1 MEGEAFGRR
10 GIPAQVASKKEKE
23 KAGREGDERKVHL
36 SGTIG
41 GWDSASSH
49 GMVVVLRLRSRDQP
63 DSADKGGGVVQVCV
77 TKRGSTQNVPMDV
90 DKVKANEYLSTLESV
105 RRGGEYAR
113 PGSLLAVWMYNFR
126 CRGGPAEA
134 QAGGAKEGDPGGG

>member
-10 GIPAQVASKKEKE
+10 GIPAQVASRKQKE
-23 KAGREGDERKVHL
+23 KAGREGNERQVHL

-90 DKVKANEYLSTLESV
+90 DKVKANEIPFHLGERAQ
-105 RRGGEYAR
+105 RRRVCKAR
-113 PGSLLAVWMYNFR
+113 QLASCLDV
-126 CRGGPAEA
+126 
-134 QAGGAKEGDPGGG
+134 